1 MVDSSKLTAYAIEF
15 LMGALTFQPASALLE
30 RFNDNSTQPGAP
42 ASQATNPSPAQNG
55 ADPQDTVILASDGA
69 ETQFTGDGFNGSQ
82 FQQTALFYT
91 AQQIFLGQNN
101 QDANASP
108 QPLQAHPNP
117 AQAPGAPQQSAAG
130 GVNAANDPAPSPSG
144 STPQQELQ
152 TLDQTLQEL
161 GINPQSITLFNR
173 LSLLL
178 YANNPAALRVLVQ
191 SIQGGAQNSAQAGNA
206 TTASSQ
212 ASSSSFQPQASVQ
225 APPLSAGNGADD
237 SAAQAALA
245 QPQTNSQQ
253 SAETQSSSSN
263 SQGSSAAQLA
273 AAADQSQDSQG
284 QTVDT
289 TA

>member
-1 MVDSSKLTAYAIEF
+1 MVDSSKLTANAIEF
-15 LMGALTFQPASALLE
+15 HMGALTFQPGSVLLE

-55 ADPQDTVILASDGA
+55 ADPQDTVVLAGQDA
-69 ETQFTGDGFNGSQ
+69 ETQLTGDGFNGSQ

-101 QDANASP
+101 QDANATP
-108 QPLQAHPNP
+108 QPLQAPLTQ
-117 AQAPGAPQQSAAG
+117 AQAPGAPQQPAAG
-130 GVNAANDPAPSPSG
+130 GANAANYPAANSSG
-144 STPQQELQ
+144 SSPQQELQ

-161 GINPQSITLFNR
+161 GINPQSISLFNR

-191 SIQGGAQNSAQAGNA
+191 SIQGGAQNSAQTGNA
-206 TTASSQ
+206 NTASNQ
-212 ASSSSFQPQASVQ
+212 ASNAGSQPQASVQ
-225 APPLSAGNGADD
+225 APPPPAGSEADD
-237 SAAQAALA
+237 SAAQAAPA
-245 QPQTNSQQ
+245 QPQTDSQQ
-253 SAETQSSSSN
+253 NPETQSSASY

-273 AAADQSQDSQG
+273 AVADQSQSSQG